1 MLQGMQQGLLK
12 LAEKI
17 RTEEQQLDM
26 GVPAMVGSD
35 DEFEVDGETSHIL
48 ANIKLVL

>member
-1 MLQGMQQGLLK
+1 MLQGMELGLRK

-26 GVPAMVGSD
+26 GVPTMGGSD
-35 DEFEVDGETSHIL
+35 DEFEVDGETSH
-48 ANIKLVL
+48 NR